1 MLLNYTTNLEYII
14 KMKYFKEFFD
24 SLIFIDKYV
33 KYRYTKMQ
41 IKEGKNMNL
50 IKILRGGQITMPK
63 KVRDIF
69 GIKEG
74 DVFEL
79 LLEKD
84 GILLKPKKI
93 IDKESVLSIKG
104 EKLVANA
111 LDEFNRGETVG
122 SFSDINDALN
132 ALKNTEV

>member
-1 MLLNYTTNLEYII
+1 
-14 KMKYFKEFFD
+14 MKYFKEFFD

-41 IKEGKNMNL
+41 IKGGKNMNL

-93 IDKESVLSIKG
+93 IDKESVLSKKG
-104 EKLVANA
+104 EILLTNA
-111 LDEFNRGETVG
+111 LDELNRGETVG
-122 SFSDINDALN
+122 AFSDINDALN
-132 ALKNTEV
+132 ALKNAEV